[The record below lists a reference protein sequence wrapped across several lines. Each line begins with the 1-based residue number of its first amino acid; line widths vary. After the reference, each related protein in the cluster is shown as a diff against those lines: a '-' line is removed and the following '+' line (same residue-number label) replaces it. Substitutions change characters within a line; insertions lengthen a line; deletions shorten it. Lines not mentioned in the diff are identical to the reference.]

1 MREAEVETRQIRTD
15 AERREAFPVMRELR
29 THLDEAAFLRLLSE
43 MEPEGYRLF
52 ALRDAGRI
60 VALAGVAVCTNLYHG
75 RHVWVYDLVTAGAAR
90 SKGYGARLLAFVE
103 DFARENGCDTVALS
117 SGFARVDAHRF
128 YEREGY
134 NKTSFVFVKRLA
146 DQNTP

>member
-1 MREAEVETRQIRTD
+1 MINIAEIRTE

-29 THLDEAAFLRLLSE
+29 PHLDEAAFLRLLSE

-52 ALRDAGRI
+52 ALRDGGRI

-90 SKGYGARLLAFVE
+90 SKGHGARLLAFVE

-117 SGFARVDAHRF
+117 SGFARADAHRF

-134 NKTSFVFVKRLA
+134 KKTSFVFLKPQTEQTLR
-146 DQNTP
+146 